1 MLARWGPVFSHHEER
16 ALVLGLVTLP
26 GKTYTPDN
34 IKRGLAEFQ
43 GIHRRTGM
51 VFGNQEHFTRMMMQF
66 SRAGL
71 GEIKRQGKDTLF
83 SPGGDDISLA
93 RAFAGHIL
101 EWSSRYPEIHTP
113 IALNAVLDPA
123 GLRPDRN
130 KLLMYDWGDGNYPDD
145 ALKDLAVKVSALI
158 QADHKNIVKGQGFL
172 QELKKPVNSGLV
184 KNLLVKAREEASE
197 VDRISVRRAIK
208 RVLGTS
214 AGMIPS
220 EISAKLEN
228 EGRGVFI
235 RPDSIYTILRK
246 MEGEG
251 QVRRDHNHFWQL
263 IQDPH
268 QDSEIFTVFSR
279 NNP

>member
-1 MLARWGPVFSHHEER
+1 M
-16 ALVLGLVTLP
+16 
-26 GKTYTPDN
+26 
-34 IKRGLAEFQ
+34 
-43 GIHRRTGM
+43 
-51 VFGNQEHFTRMMMQF
+51 
-66 SRAGL
+66 
-71 GEIKRQGKDTLF
+71 
-83 SPGGDDISLA
+83 
-93 RAFAGHIL
+93 
-101 EWSSRYPEIHTP
+101 
-113 IALNAVLDPA
+113 
-123 GLRPDRN
+123 
-130 KLLMYDWGDGNYPDD
+130 
-145 ALKDLAVKVSALI
+145 
-158 QADHKNIVKGQGFL
+158 
-172 QELKKPVNSGLV
+172 
-184 KNLLVKAREEASE
+184 KAREEASE

-263 IQDPH
+263 IQVPH